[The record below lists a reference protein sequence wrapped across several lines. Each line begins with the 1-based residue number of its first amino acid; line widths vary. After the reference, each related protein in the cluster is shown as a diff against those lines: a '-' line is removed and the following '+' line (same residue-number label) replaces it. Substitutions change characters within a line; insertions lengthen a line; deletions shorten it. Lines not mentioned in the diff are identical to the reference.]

1 MTPRRRLGLPE
12 DLDGIVLLLASDQ
25 SRFINGAIIGAD
37 DGFGLT

>member
-1 MTPRRRLGLPE
+1 
-12 DLDGIVLLLASDQ
+12 VLLLASDQ